1 MSQGNLGAAIG
12 LAKTTKLEPIGYWP
26 SNPTG
31 VYVQGAVNPGWEAS
45 DNYAGVNGSTY
56 YNRNVVDE
64 DYTVAGGI
72 TVNGDSGAAYGK
84 LARWVSNT
92 AQLTV
97 GADQTIAVSAG
108 GVATAGTAAA
118 FKTALGV
125 GVVIPANSFF
135 WVFAV

>member
-12 LAKTTKLEPIGYWP
+12 LANTNKVTAIGGYF
-26 SNPTG
+26 
-31 VYVQGAVNPGWEAS
+31 QGAAPPPGWDAS
-45 DNYAGVNGSTY
+45 DNYLGCNGSTY
-56 YNRNVVDE
+56 YNSNVLGE
-64 DYTVAGGI
+64 DYTVGGGI
-72 TVNGDSGAAYGK
+72 TVNGNSGAATGK

-92 AQLTV
+92 ANLTV

-118 FKTALGV
+118 YKTAFGV

-135 WVFAV
+135 WVFTV